1 MAGSQSASQATLETE
16 ETEPMAT
23 YKEVSVSGFEEF
35 DQAVKEN
42 QGKTIFAY
50 FSGSKDAE
58 GKSWCPD
65 CVEGETGT
73 GGCCTALSVGKK
85 APTKA
90 RKWDHRGKDEDLSP
104 VDLQKSMNC
113 PLVSH

>member
-1 MAGSQSASQATLETE
+1 MAGPQSASQGTLEL
-16 ETEPMAT
+16 EPMAT

-35 DQAVKEN
+35 DQAVKEH

-65 CVEGETGT
+65 CVEGETGA
-73 GGCCTALSVGKK
+73 GGCCTA
-85 APTKA
+85 
-90 RKWDHRGKDEDLSP
+90 
-104 VDLQKSMNC
+104 
-113 PLVSH
+113 